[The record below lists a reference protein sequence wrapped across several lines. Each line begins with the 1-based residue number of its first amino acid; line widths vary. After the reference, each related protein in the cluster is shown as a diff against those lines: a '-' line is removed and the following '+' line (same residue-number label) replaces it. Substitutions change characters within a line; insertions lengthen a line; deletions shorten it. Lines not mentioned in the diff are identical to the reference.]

1 MPYRM
6 RLLSVTTVHPLHLQV
21 EFVGGVSDGVE
32 AVSWSPDLELAALVT
47 SQPALL
53 LITAE
58 FEPVAELPL
67 FSEEFGDS
75 ESGMRP
81 GTGSP

>member
-1 MPYRM
+1 M
-6 RLLSVTTVHPLHLQV
+6 
-21 EFVGGVSDGVE
+21 GGASDGVD

-75 ESGMRP
+75 EWEIFPVDVVGFACGRGYTQGYGVS
-81 GTGSP
+81 